1 MPRTYPRLQGENTRS
16 PGTHR
21 KAMVRKMTKWK
32 TIGFYFR
39 EIIKCEWI
47 LSSIWSPDM
56 IPWYII
62 CKIRKVLYSERCPRL
77 LEDFL
82 QNFNETLNWSN
93 LDFSYSLISNQLGH
107 YIFSRGFNKINSQE
121 YATSILRKN
130 LLPRFNVVLR
140 DERSSTNSA
149 ITKQISRTNLKTTKL
164 DRVSETRLDSENQ
177 PFRTLALLRAESW
190 KSLRALARCLQDYK
204 NARYTRARTY
214 DVSRAEGDCT
224 EKSADRVVQLQTQL
238 WKRVLW
244 FFSREKRIY

>member
-1 MPRTYPRLQGENTRS
+1 MRMNFIF
-16 PGTHR
+16 H
-21 KAMVRKMTKWK
+21 
-32 TIGFYFR
+32 
-39 EIIKCEWI
+39 
-47 LSSIWSPDM
+47 M
-56 IPWYII
+56 IPWYDSLIYII

-93 LDFSYSLISNQLGH
+93 LDFSYSLISNQLGR
-107 YIFSRGFNKINSQE
+107 YIFPRGFNKINSQE

-140 DERSSTNSA
+140 DKRSSTSSA

-177 PFRTLALLRAESW
+177 PSRTLALLRAESW

-204 NARYTRARTY
+204 NARYTREHARTTYHVRKATVRKSLRIVLCSCRHSCGKGFY
-214 DVSRAEGDCT
+214 DISLVR
-224 EKSADRVVQLQTQL
+224 
-238 WKRVLW
+238 
-244 FFSREKRIY
+244 REFIKETNK